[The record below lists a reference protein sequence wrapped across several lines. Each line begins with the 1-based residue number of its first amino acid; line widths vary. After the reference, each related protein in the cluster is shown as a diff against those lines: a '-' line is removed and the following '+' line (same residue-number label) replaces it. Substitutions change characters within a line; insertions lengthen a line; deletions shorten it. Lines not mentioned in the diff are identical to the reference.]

1 MSGQD
6 TLTMEAEVARLAREL
21 EAEIE
26 TLCKDLDPDDPEV
39 KKLRADVANISRNIE
54 AARELSNDDP
64 ILEKM
69 RARQRDPIYSWEHL
83 PVYAWNNE
91 LARVIGKM
99 LATLPKRSHV
109 HIHNLAAQA
118 TLIGHCIVM
127 TNREMP
133 PGEVAPAEEVRAYRM
148 IGLHATFTLE
158 EILKDVSGVTKQC
171 KQEIAQGLSLVGKI
185 RDHFESALGEA
196 RGSLQVL
203 H

>member
-1 MSGQD
+1 MNAK
-6 TLTMEAEVARLAREL
+6 EAEVARLAREL
-21 EAEIE
+21 EAEVE

-39 KKLRADVANISRNIE
+39 KKLRAEVASITRNID
-54 AARELSNDDP
+54 AARELSGRDP

-69 RARQRDPIYSWEHL
+69 RARLGPPIYDWEKL
-83 PVYAWNNE
+83 PVYTSNNE
-91 LARVIGKM
+91 LARVIGRM

-133 PGEVAPAEEVRAYRM
+133 PGEVAPAEEIRAYRF
-148 IGLHATFTLE
+148 IGHHATFTVE
-158 EILKDVSGVTKQC
+158 EILKDVSSVTKQC
-171 KQEIAQGLSLVGKI
+171 KEEIAQGLSLVGRI
-185 RDHFESALGEA
+185 RNHFEDAPEMMP
-196 RGSLQVL
+196 VVM